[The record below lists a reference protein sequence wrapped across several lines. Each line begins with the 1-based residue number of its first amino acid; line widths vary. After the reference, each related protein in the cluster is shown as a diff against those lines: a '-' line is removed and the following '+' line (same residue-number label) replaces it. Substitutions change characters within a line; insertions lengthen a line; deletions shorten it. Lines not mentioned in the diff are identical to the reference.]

1 MMIQCLG
8 HLKLVEKL
16 FTHFHYLN
24 IDFADFLAIVRNF
37 DFLFGSKA
45 KNSNYFSGRYACF

>member
-1 MMIQCLG
+1 MMKQCLG

-45 KNSNYFSGRYACF
+45 KNSNYFSGSYACF